1 MPTKLR
7 LEANRSLEISIA
19 MLSPLF
25 GCGQML
31 RNLPRFSA
39 SDPMHNSLANYG
51 YENFFADKAAQK
63 VVENSG
69 LLKQFYDNAFTNK
82 LALRQNFR
90 GVYGHVEV
98 FMAID
103 ASARTAWFIAE
114 PPNRMALVNY
124 FRDATSL
131 GLKPLGVLLLGS
143 TVRLTAMGWQNLYD
157 LLTDKFF
164 NAHPGIQRVEV
175 MSVMGGV
182 RWRANCLGLGVM
194 LLNFRELPEIQT
206 AVEAALSG
214 ATGPEIQN

>member
-1 MPTKLR
+1 MPAKLK
-7 LEANRSLEISIA
+7 LEAHRSLEISFA
-19 MLSPLF
+19 KLSPRF
-25 GCGQML
+25 GCGLML
-31 RNLPRFSA
+31 QGLPKFDA
-39 SDPMHNSLANYG
+39 SDPLLNAMSNYG
-51 YENFFADKAAQK
+51 YPILAGDKAAQK
-63 VVENSG
+63 LVQNSG
-69 LLKQFYDNAFTNK
+69 LLKQFYDTAFTTK

-90 GVYGHVEV
+90 DVYGHVEV

-103 ASARTAWFIAE
+103 ASARTAWFVSE

-124 FRDATSL
+124 FRDAASL

-143 TVRLTAMGWQNLYD
+143 IVRLTAMGWQNLYD

-164 NAHPGIQRVEV
+164 NVHPGIQRVEV